1 MDYKIV
7 AKGLGWF
14 SIALGVLELTRT
26 KQIAKSLD
34 AEGHEGL
41 IRGFGVREIV
51 AGVGLLQS
59 PAHSARV
66 WNRVAGDAMDLT
78 ALGLAARRSPAN
90 KAIWGAVAFV
100 AAATALDLWT
110 ARGLDTTS
118 GKLIPTRA

>member
-78 ALGLAARRSPAN
+78 ALGLAARRSPSN

-110 ARGLDTTS
+110 ARGLDATS
-118 GKLIPTRA
+118 GKLFPTRA